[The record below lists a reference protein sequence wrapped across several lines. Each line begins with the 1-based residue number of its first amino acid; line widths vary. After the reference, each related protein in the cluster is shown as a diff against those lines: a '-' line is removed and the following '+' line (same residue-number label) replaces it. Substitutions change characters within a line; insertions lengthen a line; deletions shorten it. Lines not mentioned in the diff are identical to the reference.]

1 MRLHVGTD
9 SLRGDIA
16 AYARRFDMLEL
27 LAERGRLPRVQ
38 RLAEMKRAVHE
49 RFVFSLRLPRAV
61 ASLEWNAEAEAAVGY
76 AVEVADVLGAEF
88 LVLQTLPA
96 VMPSAR
102 TRRRLIE
109 LAARLPSS
117 RKLCWEPRGLWQEEE
132 SEEVAAEMGA
142 VLVRDV
148 SREPAPE
155 GPTLYTRLRAL
166 GRSGVSLDAI
176 ARTAE
181 AVVSASLACVVIEGD
196 GAARAATSLRQVVSE
211 ALEEAGLDAGE
222 GELDEDEDEDEDEVE
237 DEDEDEDE
245 VEDGGEDED
254 ELDEDEDEDEDE

>member
-16 AYARRFDMLEL
+16 AYARRFDLLEL
-27 LAERGRLPRVQ
+27 LAEKGRLPRAG

-49 RFVFSLRLPRAV
+49 RFVFSLRLPSAV
-61 ASLEWNAEAEAAVGY
+61 ASLEWSAEAESAVGY
-76 AVEVADVLGAEF
+76 ATEVADVLGAEF
-88 LVLQTLPA
+88 LILQTPPA

-102 TRRRLIE
+102 TRRRLVE
-109 LAARLPSS
+109 LAARLPRSQ
-117 RKLCWEPRGLWQEEE
+117 RLCWEPRGLWQAEE
-132 SEEVAAEMGA
+132 SEDVASEMGA

-148 SREPAPE
+148 SRELAP
-155 GPTLYTRLRAL
+155 GGSTLYTRLRAL

-196 GAARAATSLRQVVSE
+196 GAARAATSLRQVVGE
-211 ALEEAGLDAGE
+211 ALEEAGRDE
-222 GELDEDEDEDEDEVE
+222 DDGELDEDDDELDEDD
-237 DEDEDEDE
+237 
-245 VEDGGEDED
+245 D
-254 ELDEDEDEDEDE
+254 ELDEDEDKDEDDDE